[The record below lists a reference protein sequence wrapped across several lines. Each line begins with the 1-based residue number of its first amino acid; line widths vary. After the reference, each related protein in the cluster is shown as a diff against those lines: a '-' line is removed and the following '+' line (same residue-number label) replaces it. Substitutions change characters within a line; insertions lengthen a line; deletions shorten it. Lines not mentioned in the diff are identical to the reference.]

1 MGGWDLT
8 GPIRFA
14 LNHMAAPGLDVDGFF
29 SLAAELGLEAVEIR
43 NDLPGTAIA
52 DGTPPEAVRDAAA
65 RRGVSI
71 ISINALQ
78 RFNDWSD
85 ARAEEARALAAYAAA
100 CGAEALVLCPV
111 NDKNFPPRQADRL
124 RGLSTALSSL
134 APVLADHGLT
144 GLVEPLGFAESSLRL
159 KREAVE
165 AIDEVGAPEF
175 RLVHDTFHHA
185 IAGEE
190 EIFPNRTGLVHVSG
204 VEDPSLPLSSLRDS
218 HRALVGP
225 RDRLGNAGQLRRL
238 REGGYDGYVSFE
250 PFAESVHAL
259 ADVRSALAESMAV
272 LDPDRRSQ
280 AA

>member
-1 MGGWDLT
+1 LP

-14 LNHMAAPGLDVDGFF
+14 LNHMAAPRLDVDRFF
-29 SLAAELGLEAVEIR
+29 GLAAELGLEAVEIR
-43 NDLPGTAIA
+43 NDLPGIVIA

-65 RRGVSI
+65 RHRVSI
-71 ISINALQ
+71 LSINALQ

-85 ARAEEARALAAYAAA
+85 NRAEEARALAAYAIA
-100 CGAEALVLCPV
+100 CGAQAVVLCPV
-111 NDKNFPPRQADRL
+111 NDRSFRPNEADRL
-124 RGLSTALSSL
+124 RGLRTALSSL

-190 EIFPNRTGLVHVSG
+190 EIFPHRTGLVHVSG
-204 VEDPSLPLSSLRDS
+204 VEDPSLPFSSLRDS
-218 HRALVGP
+218 HRVLVGP
-225 RDRLGNAGQLRRL
+225 RDRLGNAAQLRRL
-238 REGGYDGYVSFE
+238 LDGGYDGYVSFE

-259 ADVRSALAESMAV
+259 ADVKSALAESMAV